1 MTTIC
6 WGHQTYQTGERSA
19 TVLLRDN
26 TTRGFVYRSKD
37 MGEWALLV
45 PPLGTSV
52 DIKEPADRLVKQ
64 LTCIVA
70 KEVDASGTEDE
81 ITRNSQS

>member
-1 MTTIC
+1 M
-6 WGHQTYQTGERSA
+6 
-19 TVLLRDN
+19 
-26 TTRGFVYRSKD
+26 
-37 MGEWALLV
+37 LV
-45 PPLGTSV
+45 PSLGTSV